1 MEIDSRELTA
11 QQAYKLITGV
21 VVPRPIAWVT
31 TLGAGGQV
39 NLAPFSAFTF
49 VSTKPPMVGINV
61 GRKAGVRKDTANNIH
76 EHGEFVV
83 NIADETMIEHV
94 HLSAIE
100 HAPDVSEVEELGLEV
115 AASSAVRTPALAA
128 APVSLEC
135 RLHRVVEF
143 GDTGSEFIVGEILRW
158 RIRDGLVRDG
168 KIDTLALR
176 PIARIAG
183 PRYAKLGEIVDLAP
197 IGQTEKT
204 VLATKP

>member
-1 MEIDSRELTA
+1 MEIDSRTLSPQA
-11 QQAYKLITGV
+11 AYKLITGV

-31 TLGAGGQV
+31 TLGPEGTV

-49 VSTKPPMVGINV
+49 VSTRPPMIGINV

-76 EHGEFVV
+76 EHKEFVV

-100 HAPDVSEVEELGLEV
+100 HAPDVSEVDELGLAV
-115 AASSAVRTPALAA
+115 APSSAVRTPRLVD

-143 GDTGSEFIVGEILRW
+143 GDTGSEFIVGEILVW
-158 RIRDGLVRDG
+158 RIRDGLVQDG
-168 KIDTLALR
+168 KIDTLKLR

-183 PRYAKLGEIVDLAP
+183 PRYAKLGDIIDLAP
-197 IGQTEKT
+197 IAQTGKT
-204 VLATKP
+204 VMERKR